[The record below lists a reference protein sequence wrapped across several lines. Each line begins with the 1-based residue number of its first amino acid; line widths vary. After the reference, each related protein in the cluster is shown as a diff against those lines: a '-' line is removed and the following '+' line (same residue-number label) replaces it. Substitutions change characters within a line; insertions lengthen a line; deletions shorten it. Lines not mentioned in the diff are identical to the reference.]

1 MPELCAHKP
10 LHLGASVNLLH
21 QKFSWDFLRSHLS
34 ASMQWLFLV
43 HGDVPEAREEQIRV
57 PPGAFLYSGLKYFWK
72 KNIILKIK
80 ACHQTGDLPCITTQC
95 FLYGWTISSPC
106 LNRQPN
112 LCGEVVK
119 QNVEAFMQVILF
131 LESVKRCNCLRL
143 SFCWLHCRGWVVL
156 GCEQIRTR
164 VKQGK
169 SACVVLHPPADK
181 LYLVIWGCLT
191 LVDTTALSA
200 ARKGGET
207 KANIAHTAPQ
217 HRDRSSWVDG
227 GAFIFS
233 QHRHSLYCNLEQ

>member
-1 MPELCAHKP
+1 
-10 LHLGASVNLLH
+10 
-21 QKFSWDFLRSHLS
+21 
-34 ASMQWLFLV
+34 MQWPFLV
-43 HGDVPEAREEQIRV
+43 RGDVLAAEGEQIRV
-57 PPGAFLYSGLKYFWK
+57 PPGAFLYSGFKSFLK
-72 KNIILKIK
+72 KNSILKIK
-80 ACHQTGDLPCITTQC
+80 AHHQTGDLPCITTQC
-95 FLYGWTISSPC
+95 FLYGWKISSSC
-106 LNRQPN
+106 FNRQPN

-143 SFCWLHCRGWVVL
+143 SFCWLRCGGFW
-156 GCEQIRTR
+156 GCEQVRAT

-207 KANIAHTAPQ
+207 KANIAQTAPQ
-217 HRDRSSWVDG
+217 HRDRTSWGDG
-227 GAFIFS
+227 GAFIFLK
-233 QHRHSLYCNLEQ
+233 HRHSLYCNLQGVKWNSAVDS